1 MTSVKQTTKR
11 SYGSGS
17 IDERSPGV
25 FLIRWRDNAGKRHND
40 TVKGNRKN
48 AEAEL
53 TKQRISMETGS
64 FSGKKKLTVGAY
76 LQNWIETYATTNCT
90 AKTVQGYRQSIN
102 CYTEPIAGITL
113 QKLDATHIQPIY
125 AGMIKRGLSNRTVD
139 ALHKTLNIALNTA
152 VKQGT
157 LKRNILDSVIAPKV
171 VKKEIEVW
179 DAETRA
185 KAMTVLR
192 ESQYGDFYQLGLMTG
207 MRRGELA
214 GLKWANVNLANQQL
228 QVVNTLQRITGQG
241 LLNGQPKT
249 ERSRRSIALSPDTV
263 ALLHEIRGRQIT
275 QQLEVSDAWTDSGYV
290 FTDASGMPVDPN
302 LATRAF
308 KKVVA
313 TAGLPKLT
321 IHGLRH
327 THATIL
333 MEQGVNPKVVSER
346 LGHASPATT
355 MDIYS
360 HVLPDMQ
367 EKAALAIDAALAP
380 K

>member
-1 MTSVKQTTKR
+1 MAIVKQKR
-11 SYGSGS
+11 AYDSGS
-17 IDERSPGV
+17 IRPQGRGWQIRYRKDGQRKYEQVNGTFKLAEKVLRERLV
-25 FLIRWRDNAGKRHND
+25 AIE
-40 TVKGNRKN
+40 KG
-48 AEAEL
+48 EYV
-53 TKQRISMETGS
+53 
-64 FSGKKKLTVGAY
+64 GKKKLTVGAY
-76 LQNWIETYATTNCT
+76 LQSWLETYAVTNCT
-90 AKTVQGYRQSIN
+90 AKTVQGYKQSIN
-102 CYTEPIAGITL
+102 CYTATIASITL

-125 AGMIKRGLSNRTVD
+125 AGMIKRGLSNRTAD
-139 ALHKTLNIALNTA
+139 ALHKALSIALNTA
-152 VKQGT
+152 IKQGI
-157 LKRNILDSVIAPKV
+157 LKRNPLDNVIAPKV
-171 VKKEIEVW
+171 AKKEVEVW

-185 KAMTVLR
+185 KAMTVLK

-249 ERSRRSIALSPDTV
+249 ERSRRSIALSADTV
-263 ALLHEIRGRQIT
+263 ALLHKIRGRQIT
-275 QQLEVSDAWTDSGYV
+275 DQIEVSDAWTDSGYV
-290 FTDASGMPVDPN
+290 FTDASGMPIDPN

-308 KKVVA
+308 KKVLA

-333 MEQGVNPKVVSER
+333 LEQGVNPKVVSER
-346 LGHASPATT
+346 LGHASVATT

>member
-1 MTSVKQTTKR
+1 MTKR
-11 SYGSGS
+11 SYGSGN
-17 IDERSPGV
+17 ILERSPGV
-25 FLIRWRDNAGKRHND
+25 FLVRYRDNAGKRHNE
-40 TVKGNRKN
+40 TVRGNRKK
-48 AEAEL
+48 AEAVL
-53 TKQRISMETGS
+53 TERRTSLETGS

-76 LQNWIETYATTNCT
+76 LQDWLETYAVTNCT
-90 AKTVQGYRQSIN
+90 AKTVQGYKQSIN
-102 CYTEPIAGITL
+102 CYTGPVSGITL

-125 AGMIKRGLSNRTVD
+125 AGMIKRGLSNRSVD
-139 ALHKTLNIALNTA
+139 ALHKALSIAFNTA

-157 LKRNILDSVIAPKV
+157 IKRNILDAVIAPKV
-171 VKKEIEVW
+171 IKKEVEVW
-179 DAETRA
+179 DTETRA
-185 KAMTVLR
+185 KAMKILR

-214 GLKWANVNLANQQL
+214 GLKWASVNLASKHL

-241 LLNGQPKT
+241 LMNGQPKT

-263 ALLHEIRGRQIT
+263 SLLHEIRGKQMT
-275 QQLEVSDAWTDSGYV
+275 QQLQVADAWTDSGYV
-290 FTDASGMPVDPN
+290 FTHPDGMPIDPN

-313 TAGLPKLT
+313 TSGLPKLT

-333 MEQGVNPKVVSER
+333 LEQGVNPKVVSER
-346 LGHASPATT
+346 LGHASVATT

>member
-1 MTSVKQTTKR
+1 MPNITKR
-11 SYGSGS
+11 AYDSGS
-17 IDERSPGV
+17 IRPKGRGWQIRYRKDGQRKYEQVTGTFKLAEKVLRERLV
-25 FLIRWRDNAGKRHND
+25 AIE
-40 TVKGNRKN
+40 KG
-48 AEAEL
+48 EYV
-53 TKQRISMETGS
+53 
-64 FSGKKKLTVGAY
+64 GKKKLTVGVY
-76 LQNWIETYATTNCT
+76 LQSWLETYATTNCS

-139 ALHKTLNIALNTA
+139 ALHKALNIALNTA

>member
-1 MTSVKQTTKR
+1 MTKR
-11 SYGSGS
+11 SYGSGN
-17 IDERSPGV
+17 ILERSPGV
-25 FLIRWRDNAGKRHND
+25 FLVRYRDNAGKRHNE
-40 TVKGNRKN
+40 TVRGNRKR
-48 AEAEL
+48 AEAVL
-53 TKQRISMETGS
+53 TERRTSLETGS

-76 LQNWIETYATTNCT
+76 LQGWLETYAVTNCT
-90 AKTVQGYRQSIN
+90 AKTVQGYKQSIN
-102 CYTEPIAGITL
+102 CYTGPISGITL

-125 AGMIKRGLSNRTVD
+125 AGMIKRGLSNRSVD
-139 ALHKTLNIALNTA
+139 ALHKALSIAFNTA

-157 LKRNILDSVIAPKV
+157 IKRNILDAVIAPKV
-171 VKKEIEVW
+171 IKKEVEVW
-179 DAETRA
+179 DTETRA
-185 KAMTVLR
+185 KAMTILR

-214 GLKWANVNLANQQL
+214 GLKWANVNLASKHL

-241 LLNGQPKT
+241 LMNGQPKT

-263 ALLHEIRGRQIT
+263 SLLHEIRGKQMT
-275 QQLEVSDAWTDSGYV
+275 QQLEVADAWTDSGYV
-290 FTDASGMPVDPN
+290 FTHPDGMPIDPN
-302 LATRAF
+302 LATKAF
-308 KKVVA
+308 KKMV
-313 TAGLPKLT
+313 TTSGLPKLT

-333 MEQGVNPKVVSER
+333 LEQGVNPKVVSER
-346 LGHASPATT
+346 LGHASVATT

>member
-1 MTSVKQTTKR
+1 MTKR
-11 SYGSGS
+11 SYGSGN
-17 IDERSPGV
+17 IIERSPGV
-25 FLIRWRDNAGKRHND
+25 FLIRYRDNAGNRHNE
-40 TVKGNRKN
+40 TVKGNRKK
-48 AEAEL
+48 AEAVL
-53 TKQRISMETGS
+53 TERRTSMETGT

-90 AKTVQGYRQSIN
+90 AKTVQGYKQSIN
-102 CYTEPIAGITL
+102 CYTAAIAGITL

-125 AGMIKRGLSNRTVD
+125 AGMIKRGLSNRTAD
-139 ALHKTLNIALNTA
+139 ALHKALSIALNTA
-152 VKQGT
+152 IKQGI
-157 LKRNILDSVIAPKV
+157 LKRNPLDNVIAPKV
-171 VKKEIEVW
+171 AKKEVEVW
-179 DAETRA
+179 DAEMRA
-185 KAMTVLR
+185 KAMTVLKG
-192 ESQYGDFYQLGLMTG
+192 SQYGDFYQLGLMTG

-214 GLKWANVNLANQQL
+214 GLKWANVNLANKQL

-241 LLNGQPKT
+241 LVNGQPKT
-249 ERSRRSIALSPDTV
+249 ERSRRSIALSTDTV
-263 ALLHEIRGRQIT
+263 ALLHEIRGKQMT
-275 QQLEVSDAWTDSGYV
+275 QQLEVVDAWTDSGYV
-290 FTDASGMPVDPN
+290 FTSADGMPVDPN

-308 KKVVA
+308 KKVLA
-313 TAGLPKLT
+313 SAGLPKLT

-333 MEQGVNPKVVSER
+333 LEQGVNPKVVSER
-346 LGHASPATT
+346 LGHASVATT

>member
-1 MTSVKQTTKR
+1 MASVKQTTKR
-11 SYGSGS
+11 SYGSGGLY
-17 IDERSPGV
+17 ERSPGV
-25 FLIRWRDNAGKRHND
+25 FLIRWRDNAGKRDSD
-40 TVKGNRKN
+40 TIKGNRRK

-53 TKQRISMETGS
+53 TKRRISMESGS
-64 FSGKKKLTVGAY
+64 FNGKKKLTVGAY
-76 LQNWIETYATTNCT
+76 LQSWLETYATTNCT
-90 AKTVQGYRQSIN
+90 AKTVQGYKQSIN
-102 CYTEPIAGITL
+102 CYTGPIAGITL

-139 ALHKTLNIALNTA
+139 ALHKALNIALNTA

-185 KAMTVLR
+185 RAMTVLR

-241 LLNGQPKT
+241 LMNGQPKT

-333 MEQGVNPKVVSER
+333 LEQGVNPKVVSER
-346 LGHASPATT
+346 LGHASVATT

>member
-1 MTSVKQTTKR
+1 MTKR
-11 SYGSGS
+11 SYGSGN
-17 IDERSPGV
+17 ILERSPGV
-25 FLIRWRDNAGKRHND
+25 FLVRYRDNAGKRHNE
-40 TVKGNRKN
+40 TVRGNRKR
-48 AEAEL
+48 AEAVL
-53 TKQRISMETGS
+53 TERRTSLETGS

-76 LQNWIETYATTNCT
+76 LQDWLETYAVTNCT
-90 AKTVQGYRQSIN
+90 AKTVQGYKQSIN
-102 CYTEPIAGITL
+102 CYTGPISGITL

-125 AGMIKRGLSNRTVD
+125 AEMIKRGLSNRSVD
-139 ALHKTLNIALNTA
+139 ALHKALSIAFNTA

-157 LKRNILDSVIAPKV
+157 IKRNILDAVIAPKV
-171 VKKEIEVW
+171 IKKEVEVW
-179 DAETRA
+179 DTETRA
-185 KAMTVLR
+185 KAMTILR

-214 GLKWANVNLANQQL
+214 GLKWASVNLASKHL

-241 LLNGQPKT
+241 LMNGQPKT

-263 ALLHEIRGRQIT
+263 SLLHEIRGKQMT
-275 QQLEVSDAWTDSGYV
+275 QQLEVADAWTDSGYV
-290 FTDASGMPVDPN
+290 FTHPDGMPIDPN

-308 KKVVA
+308 KKVI
-313 TAGLPKLT
+313 TTSRLPKLT

-333 MEQGVNPKVVSER
+333 LEQGVNPKVVSER
-346 LGHASPATT
+346 LGHASVATT

>member
-1 MTSVKQTTKR
+1 MTKR
-11 SYGSGS
+11 SYGSGN
-17 IDERSPGV
+17 ILERSPGV
-25 FLIRWRDNAGKRHND
+25 FLVRYRDNAGKRHNE
-40 TVKGNRKN
+40 TVRGNRKK
-48 AEAEL
+48 AEAVL
-53 TKQRISMETGS
+53 TERRTSLETGS

-76 LQNWIETYATTNCT
+76 LQDWLETYAVTNCT
-90 AKTVQGYRQSIN
+90 AKTVQGYKQSIN
-102 CYTEPIAGITL
+102 CYTGPVSGITL

-125 AGMIKRGLSNRTVD
+125 AGMIKLGLSNRSVD
-139 ALHKTLNIALNTA
+139 ALHKALSIAFNTA

-157 LKRNILDSVIAPKV
+157 IKRNILDAVIAPKV
-171 VKKEIEVW
+171 IKKEVEVW
-179 DAETRA
+179 DTETRA
-185 KAMTVLR
+185 KAMTILR

-214 GLKWANVNLANQQL
+214 GLKWANVNLASKHL

-241 LLNGQPKT
+241 LMNGQPKT

-263 ALLHEIRGRQIT
+263 SLLHEIRGKQMT
-275 QQLEVSDAWTDSGYV
+275 QQLEVADAWTDSGYV
-290 FTDASGMPVDPN
+290 FTHPDGMPIDPN

-308 KKVVA
+308 KKMVT

-333 MEQGVNPKVVSER
+333 LEQGVNPKVVSER
-346 LGHASPATT
+346 LGHASVATT

>member
-1 MTSVKQTTKR
+1 MTKR
-11 SYGSGS
+11 SYGSGN
-17 IDERSPGV
+17 IIERSPGV
-25 FLIRWRDNAGKRHND
+25 FLIRYRDNAGNRHNE
-40 TVKGNRKN
+40 TVKGNRKK
-48 AEAEL
+48 AEAVL
-53 TKQRISMETGS
+53 TERRTSMETGT

-76 LQNWIETYATTNCT
+76 LQSWLETYAKTNCT

-102 CYTEPIAGITL
+102 CYTRPIAGITL
-113 QKLDATHIQPIY
+113 QKLDATHVQPIY
-125 AGMIKRGLSNRTVD
+125 AEMVKRGLSNRSVD
-139 ALHKTLNIALNTA
+139 ALHKALSIAFNTA

-157 LKRNILDSVIAPKV
+157 LKRNILGSVIAPKV
-171 VKKEIEVW
+171 AKKEVEVW

-192 ESQYGDFYQLGLMTG
+192 ESQYGDFYKLGLMTG

-214 GLKWANVNLANQQL
+214 GLKWVSVNLSNHQL

-241 LLNGQPKT
+241 LMNGQPKT
-249 ERSRRSIALSPDTV
+249 ERSRRSIALSEDTV
-263 ALLHEIRGRQIT
+263 GLLHEIRGKQMT
-275 QQLEVSDAWTDSGYV
+275 QQLEVSDTWTDSGYV
-290 FTDASGMPVDPN
+290 FTSADGMPLDPN

-313 TAGLPKLT
+313 KAGLPKLT

-333 MEQGVNPKVVSER
+333 LEQGVNPKVVSER
-346 LGHASPATT
+346 LGHASVATT

-367 EKAALAIDAALAP
+367 EKAALAIDAALAG